1 MANILRR
8 PTVWN
13 RQPPGA
19 YRIAAAWRSR
29 VMSAWYPLAG
39 VDVVR
44 GNVLFLGT
52 GGGYAPCT
60 IVGDKL
66 FTPTAG
72 GNNPETYASL
82 GNLASPGDN
91 TRISTLTIAT
101 LTDPSPNVVLR
112 RALFS
117 IGNDGTST
125 STTKG
130 WGVGGSYTTAS
141 AWLAQSNS
149 RYIGEQNSG
158 TFVYNE
164 RAVWG
169 TSYSRTN
176 PTNTASLY
184 KNGRLIGAGPLD
196 AATDLVYSA
205 NPYCVSGRGPSGSLY
220 LNAWSGTTELQVLF
234 PVLLSAAEYAALSV
248 NPWQLFEP
256 IRRSIFAGGI
266 APIVGTGK
274 AVGGGEAQAAGSGV
288 KTGAG
293 KAVGGGVARS
303 SGSTVKAGTGA
314 AVGGGVARSSGT
326 AAKVGTGVAVGGGVA
341 RAAGSGSTSPTGTG
355 KAVGGGTAAATGAAT
370 KAGAG
375 RAVGGGVARASGFGI
390 RSGTAIAVGG
400 GVAKAAGGVVIPSVV
415 DHYVKGWPVAAS
427 GAVIVHLVP

>member
-44 GNVLFLGT
+44 GDALVLGD
-52 GGGYAPCT
+52 GGGLTPMR
-60 IVGDKL
+60 IVGDRL
-66 FTPTAG
+66 IGANYG
-72 GNNPETYASL
+72 GGDSSAVYASL
-82 GNLASPGDN
+82 GVLKSPGDAS
-91 TRISTLTIAT
+91 RISSLTIAT
-101 LTDPSPNVVLR
+101 PGTNFTAR
-112 RALFS
+112 QALFS
-117 IGNDGTST
+117 ISSTGTKNDAAQGL
-125 STTKG
+125 G
-130 WGVGGSYTTAS
+130 FACSYTTSS
-141 AWLAQSNS
+141 AWLVQNAA
-149 RYIGEQNSG
+149 RFVGEQNAG
-158 TFVYNE
+158 TFVSNE
-164 RAVWG
+164 RGVYG
-169 TSYSRTN
+169 MSYSQTN
-176 PTNTASLY
+176 PANTVKAY
-184 KNGRLIGAGPLD
+184 KNGRLIGTTGLD
-196 AATDLVYSA
+196 VANAVNYGTGLYCPGGRAPNASVYF
-205 NPYCVSGRGPSGSLY
+205 NYWCGSI
-220 LNAWSGTTELQVLF
+220 ELHVLF
-234 PVLLSAAEYAALSV
+234 PPVLSDAEFAALSV

-303 SGSTVKAGTGA
+303 SGSTVKTGAGKAVGGGVAKAAGSGIVPRIGTGAAVGGGNATALGTGARIGSGA
-314 AVGGGVARSSGT
+314 AVGGGVAR
-326 AAKVGTGVAVGGGVA
+326 AGG
-341 RAAGSGSTSPTGTG
+341 
-355 KAVGGGTAAATGAAT
+355 
-370 KAGAG
+370 
-375 RAVGGGVARASGFGI
+375 ASI
-390 RSGTAIAVGG
+390 RSGSAIAVGG
-400 GVAKAAGGVVIPSVV
+400 GVAKAAGGTPPPPSVV